1 MRSRRASST
10 GRVTRAGTPTT
21 REPGGTRAS
30 SGTTAPAATT
40 LPVPMWTPLRS
51 TLPMPIRQS
60 SSTVHPCRMAR
71 CPTPT
76 RAPIRAGSRSST
88 CTIVPSWRLV
98 FSPTM
103 IAAMSPR
110 TTAPGAMNAVGWMLM
125 LLPHRLECPL
135 DPCVYRL
142 AVFLSGVPPQCLRH
156 VQRLVVE
163 RVEVGRSEH
172 PRLECRPVLR
182 HMDQQDRLAREYGCV
197 GGHGNARQGQRQ
209 RTGVETEIVL
219 IVGGPVVV
227 ARSGVRV
234 SVPRGL

>member
-1 MRSRRASST
+1 MRSRRLSST
-10 GRVTRAGTPTT
+10 GRLTRAGTPTT
-21 REPGGTRAS
+21 RDAGGTRA
-30 SGTTAPAATT
+30 AY
-40 LPVPMWTPLRS
+40 
-51 TLPMPIRQS
+51 
-60 SSTVHPCRMAR
+60 AR
-71 CPTPT
+71 
-76 RAPIRAGSRSST
+76 
-88 CTIVPSWRLV
+88 
-98 FSPTM
+98 
-103 IAAMSPR
+103 
-110 TTAPGAMNAVGWMLM
+110 TAPGAMNAVGWMLM

-197 GGHGNARQGQRQ
+197 GGHGNARQRQRQ

-219 IVGGPVVV
+219 VVGGPVLV
-227 ARSGVRV
+227 ARSGVRA
-234 SVPRGL
+234 SVPRRGL